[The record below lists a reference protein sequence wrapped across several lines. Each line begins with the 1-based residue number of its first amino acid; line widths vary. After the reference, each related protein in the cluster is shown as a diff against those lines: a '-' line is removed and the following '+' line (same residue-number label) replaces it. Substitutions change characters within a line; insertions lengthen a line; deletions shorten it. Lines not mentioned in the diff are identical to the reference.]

1 MTRSCSRQAVWSK
14 RSTLDYIEMNWVEF
28 SWVWRIVRCI
38 DPPPSSW
45 KTLSIPLLRMKA
57 EALSHRTPAV
67 QYMSTYMFVENHVV
81 VQRKRYDGTDQ
92 QVVITQSVSH
102 SVYQSVST
110 SVSHTIS
117 QSVEYLP
124 RSRACVNSIGLCA
137 SSHFIPISLL
147 LLGCHRGW
155 RLTIL
160 HVTFSVLHCCCIVIG
175 GQCSRFISWLRKIK
189 YTSI

>member
-1 MTRSCSRQAVWSK
+1 MTRSCSKQAVWSK

-45 KTLSIPLLRMKA
+45 KTFSIPLLRMKA

-67 QYMSTYMFVENHVV
+67 QYMSTYMFVENYVG

-92 QVVITQSVSH
+92 QAVITQSVSHSVSH

-110 SVSHTIS
+110 SVSQLSIFQDHVHMWTQLDCVHRHTSFPFHSYYSGITEDDIS
-117 QSVEYLP
+117 RY
-124 RSRACVNSIGLCA
+124 
-137 SSHFIPISLL
+137 
-147 LLGCHRGW
+147 
-155 RLTIL
+155 
-160 HVTFSVLHCCCIVIG
+160 
-175 GQCSRFISWLRKIK
+175 
-189 YTSI
+189 YTSHSQCFTVAA